1 MLPIQPGEQRKV
13 LVYEELGT
21 ICVGPCIGHG
31 QCPHACVL
39 QLKVLI
45 RKFLSI
51 DGLAPCSIVV
61 GKVSTLKRKNEAHVV
76 NIHKYIQVKANLCVF
91 AVHSHSP
98 LPRCLLSHSLTERT
112 DARST

>member
-76 NIHKYIQVKANLCVF
+76 NIHKYIQVKVRTLHIPSLDCTWHMNLGIT
-91 AVHSHSP
+91 
-98 LPRCLLSHSLTERT
+98 R
-112 DARST
+112 

>member
-51 DGLAPCSIVV
+51 DGLAPSRCCFVY
-61 GKVSTLKRKNEAHVV
+61 G
-76 NIHKYIQVKANLCVF
+76 CVF
-91 AVHSHSP
+91 AMHSHSP